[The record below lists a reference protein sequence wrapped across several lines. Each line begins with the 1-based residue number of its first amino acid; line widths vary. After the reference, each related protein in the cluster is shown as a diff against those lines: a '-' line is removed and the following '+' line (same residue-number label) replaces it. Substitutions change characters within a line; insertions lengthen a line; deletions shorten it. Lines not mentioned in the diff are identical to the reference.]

1 MARPNPAGL
10 FVPSTLN
17 QGWQQM
23 AEVTGSHKKDRA
35 YDPSDITRIKP
46 VRQLTE
52 AEVANMNTV
61 KSAGREFYDLVASM
75 PSSRE
80 ISLAKTKIE
89 EAVMWAVKGI
99 TE

>member
-1 MARPNPAGL
+1 MTKENP
-10 FVPSTLN
+10 
-17 QGWQQM
+17 
-23 AEVTGSHKKDRA
+23 A
-35 YDPSDITRIKP
+35 YDPADITRVKP

-52 AEVANMNTV
+52 AEIANMNAV
-61 KSAGREFYDLVASM
+61 KSAGREFFELVSGM

>member
-1 MARPNPAGL
+1 MTKENP
-10 FVPSTLN
+10 
-17 QGWQQM
+17 
-23 AEVTGSHKKDRA
+23 A
-35 YDPSDITRIKP
+35 YDPKDITRVKA

-52 AEVANMNTV
+52 AEVNNMNAV
-61 KSAGREFYDLVASM
+61 KSAGREFFELVASM
-75 PSSRE
+75 PASRE